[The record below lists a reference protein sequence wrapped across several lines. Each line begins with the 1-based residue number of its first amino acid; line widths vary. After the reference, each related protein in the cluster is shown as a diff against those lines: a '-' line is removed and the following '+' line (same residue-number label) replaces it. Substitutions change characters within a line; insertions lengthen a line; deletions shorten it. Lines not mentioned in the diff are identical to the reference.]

1 MKICNLALIAFI
13 ALVGSVLSQKKM
25 TYYVK
30 DSSGR
35 SILETTSAS
44 LVYAMK
50 NVCIDSLD
58 QEGMISI
65 IATKN
70 KTIVDDLKDSI
81 EAKIGKP
88 TKAEYN
94 HYWVE
99 WQMKDSLKIVIIKPA
114 NGKAV
119 IFCNSKGHSW
129 LKSNTG
135 DMVSQLK

>member
-13 ALVGSVLSQKKM
+13 ALVGSVFSQKKM

-35 SILETTSAS
+35 SILETTNAS

-65 IATKN
+65 LATKN

-81 EAKIGKP
+81 ESKIGKP

-99 WQMKDSLKIVIIKPA
+99 WQMKDSLKIVIIKPVS
-114 NGKAV
+114 GKSV
-119 IFCNSKGHSW
+119 VFCNSMGYTW
-129 LKSNTG
+129 LRKNTG
-135 DMVSQLK
+135 ELLEQLK

>member
-1 MKICNLALIAFI
+1 MKICHLSLIVFLAFA
-13 ALVGSVLSQKKM
+13 GSVLAQKKM
-25 TYYVK
+25 TYFVK

-35 SILETTSAS
+35 SILETANAS
-44 LVYAMK
+44 LVYSMK

-65 IATKN
+65 PATKN
-70 KTIVDDLKDSI
+70 KTIVDELKDSI
-81 EAKIGKP
+81 ENKIGKP

-99 WQMKDSLKIVIIKPA
+99 WQMKDSLKIVIIKPV

-119 IFCNSKGHSW
+119 VFCNSKGLSW
-129 LKSNTG
+129 MKSTIG
-135 DMVSQLK
+135 DIVNQLK